1 LNRLVWNLA
10 ALLVRILRFGTF
22 VARLARAFSHVEDN
36 PMERKKAS
44 DFPQE
49 LLNLFDGYVHG
60 ALSRREFL
68 EGAQKFAVG
77 GITAAALFEMLKP
90 NYAWAV
96 QVPETDRRIRSD
108 YAYISSPQGNGTVN
122 AYLAYKNAEGRRP
135 GVLVVHENRG
145 LNPYIEDVTRRLALA
160 DFIALAPDG
169 LSSVGGYPGDDE
181 KGGEL
186 FMKVDVAKMR
196 EDFHAAAMWLK
207 TSPSCTGKIGVVGFC
222 YGGGVVNQLAVQMGS
237 DLAAAVPFYG
247 VQPSATEVAKIKA
260 PLLAH
265 YAEFDTRITS
275 GWPAF
280 DAALTAAHVPHEG
293 YVYMSANHGFH
304 NDTTPR
310 YDEIAAKLAW
320 QRTLDW
326 LNKYCAV
333 RT

>member
-1 LNRLVWNLA
+1 
-10 ALLVRILRFGTF
+10 
-22 VARLARAFSHVEDN
+22 
-36 PMERKKAS
+36 MKRKQAS
-44 DFPQE
+44 DFPQQ
-49 LLNLFDGYVHG
+49 LLDLFDSYAHG
-60 ALSRREFL
+60 AISRRVFL
-68 EGAQKFAVG
+68 EGARKFALA
-77 GITAAALFEMLKP
+77 GITASALFEMLKP

-108 YAYISSPQGNGTVN
+108 YAYIASPQGNGAVN
-122 AYLAYKNAEGRRP
+122 AYLAYKNTAGKRP

-145 LNPYIEDVTRRLALA
+145 LNPYIEDVARRLALA

-181 KGGEL
+181 KGAEL
-186 FMKVDVAKMR
+186 FMKVDPAKLL
-196 EDFHAAAMWLK
+196 EDFRAAALWLK

-222 YGGGVVNQLAVQMGS
+222 FGGGMANQLAVQMGA
-237 DLAAAVPFYG
+237 DLDAAVSFYG
-247 VQPSATEVAKIKA
+247 GQPGAADAGKIKA

-265 YAEFDTRITS
+265 YAEQDARITS

-280 DAALTAAHVPHEG
+280 DTALTAAQVPHEG
-293 YVYMSANHGFH
+293 HIYVGANHGFH

-310 YDEIAAKLAW
+310 YDETAAELAW

-326 LNKYCAV
+326 LNKYCAA

>member
-1 LNRLVWNLA
+1 
-10 ALLVRILRFGTF
+10 
-22 VARLARAFSHVEDN
+22 
-36 PMERKKAS
+36 MERKKAS

-60 ALSRREFL
+60 AISRREFL
-68 EGAQKFAVG
+68 KEAQKFAVG

-135 GVLVVHENRG
+135 GVLVVHENCAASIPMG
-145 LNPYIEDVTRRLALA
+145 FQDVTRRLALA
-160 DFIALAPDG
+160 NFIALAPDG

-181 KGGEL
+181 RGGEL
-186 FMKVDVAKMR
+186 FMKVDATKMR

-222 YGGGVVNQLAVQMGS
+222 YGGGVVNQLAVQMGL

-247 VQPSATEVAKIKA
+247 VQPSAAEVAKIKA

-310 YDEIAAKLAW
+310 YDETAAKLAW

-326 LNKYCAV
+326 LNKYCAA